1 MQDSKDRFTISA
13 DTQSLYVC
21 PLSYLLLCP
30 FVFRLYSLRP
40 LALCDP
46 LPPNI
51 SLCTG
56 STTSVAHSTTL
67 NHTQPHSTTLK
78 QAQPPLWHRK
88 GLVVTVHTAT
98 VDGQVVFPVDQWYRA
113 RLLWVEILWVAPYLQ
128 LVVAHQ

>member
-46 LPPNI
+46 CLQIFPFAQAQPP
-51 SLCTG
+51 LW
-56 STTSVAHSTTL
+56 
-67 NHTQPHSTTLK
+67 HTQPHSTTPN
-78 QAQPPLWHRK
+78 QALQPLWHRK

-98 VDGQVVFPVDQWYRA
+98 VDGQVVSPVDQWYR
-113 RLLWVEILWVAPYLQ
+113 R
-128 LVVAHQ
+128 